1 MVKREIIKAD
11 NRNNGELKLRK
22 KEKCNKSKR
31 KRRQKWLKK

>member
-1 MVKREIIKAD
+1 MLKRKIIKVD
-11 NRNNGELKLRK
+11 NSNNGELTLRK